1 MNTIIGRENLSGQR
15 TGCPTP
21 HDVCRSADGNGT
33 QVSASGWQVSDH
45 ASSASQIN
53 LLHDGRW
60 GCTAATED
68 HHGAIEGDA
77 SGVVNWHRQF
87 AQSANLAST
96 RIKRKNLTR
105 RRAG

>member
-1 MNTIIGRENLSGQR
+1 MIAVVGCQNLWGHH
-15 TGCPTP
+15 TGCSTSQ
-21 HDVCRSADGNGT
+21 DECRSADGNGT

-45 ASSASQIN
+45 ASSASRIN
-53 LLHDGRW
+53 LLHDGFW

-77 SGVVNWHRQF
+77 SGVVNWHRQL
-87 AQSANLAST
+87 AQSANLACT